1 MKLFSTLSLVA
12 PITLIINAHILMTSM
27 VFPCRSVISA
37 KILVR
42 ANRDSNDVF
51 GIIFGICMSST
62 GKIRNV
68 RKSQTPIP
76 ALIIHPKF
84 ITGKIPL
91 RTNDPN
97 PTTVVRTAKV
107 HGLAM
112 NIVESRIS
120 WR

>member
-1 MKLFSTLSLVA
+1 MKLFSTFSLAA
-12 PITLIINAHILMTSM
+12 PITLSVNAHILMTSM
-27 VFPCRSVISA
+27 VLPWRSVISA
-37 KILVR
+37 KIFVR
-42 ANRDSNDVF
+42 ANRDSKEVF
-51 GIIFGICMSST
+51 GIIFGICISST

-68 RKSQTPIP
+68 RNSETQIP

-97 PTTVVRTAKV
+97 PTTVVSTAKV

-120 WR
+120 